1 MTNLLLYQR
10 IAQQLAE
17 DIRRGVYQPGERVP
31 SVRKMSSQ
39 LNVSHATVL
48 QAYANLEDQGLIR
61 ARPQSGYYV
70 HQTPALTAP
79 TPDIARVE
87 RPGLVTR
94 SSIIQQVL
102 VESRREGVFPLGAAV
117 PSVDYLPVRALHQQL
132 AKVTRFQSPRAF
144 SYMFSPGFEPLRR
157 QVAIRMR
164 DAGVVVDPSEVVIT
178 HGCVDALQM
187 SLRVLTRP
195 GDLIAAE
202 SPTYYGLLQLADL
215 LGLKVIEIP
224 SDPATGMSLEA
235 LQLAANQWSIKALV
249 LTTRLSNPLGGTMP
263 EERQK
268 QLLRLASDFDIQVV
282 EDDIYGELM
291 FELGRT
297 KALKA
302 YDRLDRVIY
311 CSSFSKTL
319 SPGIRIG
326 WMIAG
331 KYQQEIQRLQ
341 MFSTHSACSVTQMGT
356 AAYLENGGYDR
367 HLRYIRQEY
376 RKNLSAFQLA
386 VQQYFPEGTQMTRPT
401 GGFILWVSLPGRV
414 NTQELHVRALQQGIS
429 IAPGLIFSNTEQ
441 FNHCIRLNC
450 GTPWNREA
458 ERALMTLGMLAS
470 QLCQET
476 AAGIWPSAVNAAG
489 DMTYTFPAALLICVL
504 SLCNAGAVLAASA
517 SEAVPA
523 ASSQQTVPAKKAAAA
538 KKAPVA
544 KKAPAKK
551 ATPVKKRAPIAS
563 KSKSA
568 HEVAKTPLPPAELDL
583 SLPSNMVRH
592 LQPLGTMPQP
602 KNVPLLPPMFA
613 EKPTDNSA
621 FQINGRLLSNEMQL
635 QLRNEER
642 REVEGA
648 ALDFQFK
655 Q

>member
-1 MTNLLLYQR
+1 
-10 IAQQLAE
+10 
-17 DIRRGVYQPGERVP
+17 
-31 SVRKMSSQ
+31 
-39 LNVSHATVL
+39 
-48 QAYANLEDQGLIR
+48 
-61 ARPQSGYYV
+61 
-70 HQTPALTAP
+70 
-79 TPDIARVE
+79 
-87 RPGLVTR
+87 
-94 SSIIQQVL
+94 
-102 VESRREGVFPLGAAV
+102 LGAAV

-132 AKVTRFQSPRAF
+132 AKVTRFHSPRAF

-224 SDPATGMSLEA
+224 SDPSTGMSLEA

-268 QLLRLASDFDIQVV
+268 QLLRLASDFDIQIV

-291 FELGRT
+291 FEQGRT

-319 SPGIRIG
+319 SPGVRIG

-341 MFSTHSACSVTQMGT
+341 TFSTHSACSVANGYCGLLGKRWIRPAFALHPSGIPQEPQRLPAGR
-356 AAYLENGGYDR
+356 AAVFPRR
-367 HLRYIRQEY
+367 HPDDPANRRFHPVGEP
-376 RKNLSAFQLA
+376 A
-386 VQQYFPEGTQMTRPT
+386 
-401 GGFILWVSLPGRV
+401 GRV

-450 GTPWNREA
+450 GTPWNVK
-458 ERALMTLGMLAS
+458 
-470 QLCQET
+470 
-476 AAGIWPSAVNAAG
+476 PS
-489 DMTYTFPAALLICVL
+489 
-504 SLCNAGAVLAASA
+504 
-517 SEAVPA
+517 
-523 ASSQQTVPAKKAAAA
+523 
-538 KKAPVA
+538 
-544 KKAPAKK
+544 
-551 ATPVKKRAPIAS
+551 
-563 KSKSA
+563 
-568 HEVAKTPLPPAELDL
+568 
-583 SLPSNMVRH
+583 VR
-592 LQPLGTMPQP
+592 
-602 KNVPLLPPMFA
+602 
-613 EKPTDNSA
+613 
-621 FQINGRLLSNEMQL
+621 
-635 QLRNEER
+635 
-642 REVEGA
+642 
-648 ALDFQFK
+648 
-655 Q
+655 

>member
-31 SVRKMSSQ
+31 SVRKMSAQ
-39 LNVSHATVL
+39 LSVSHATVL
-48 QAYANLEDQGLIR
+48 QAYANLEDMGLIR
-61 ARPQSGYYV
+61 ARPQSGFYV

-94 SSIIQQVL
+94 SSIINQVL
-102 VESRREGVFPLGAAV
+102 SESRREGVFPLGAAV
-117 PSVDYLPVRALHQQL
+117 PHVDYLPVRALHQQL

-195 GDLIAAE
+195 GDLIATE

-224 SDPATGMSLEA
+224 SDPTTGISVEA
-235 LQLAANQWSIKALV
+235 LQLAASQWPIKALV
-249 LTTRLSNPLGGTMP
+249 LTARLSNPLGGTIP
-263 EERQK
+263 EARQR
-268 QLLRLASDFDIQVV
+268 QLLRLASDFDINIV

-291 FELGRT
+291 FEQGRT

-302 YDRLDRVIY
+302 SDREGRVVY

-319 SPGIRIG
+319 SPGVRIG
-326 WMIAG
+326 WIVAG
-331 KYQQEIQRLQ
+331 KHQDEVQRLQ
-341 MFSTHSACSVTQMGT
+341 IFTTHSACSVTQMGV

-386 VQQYFPEGTQMTRPT
+386 VQQYFPEGTQITRPN
-401 GGFILWVSLPGRV
+401 GGFILWVSLPARI
-414 NTQELHVRALQQGIS
+414 NTKDLHVSALQQGIS

-441 FNHCIRLNC
+441 FNHCVRLNC
-450 GTPWNREA
+450 GIPWNREA
-458 ERALMTLGMLAS
+458 ERALMTLGMLAN
-470 QLCQET
+470 QLCQE
-476 AAGIWPSAVNAAG
+476 SA
-489 DMTYTFPAALLICVL
+489 
-504 SLCNAGAVLAASA
+504 
-517 SEAVPA
+517 
-523 ASSQQTVPAKKAAAA
+523 TV
-538 KKAPVA
+538 
-544 KKAPAKK
+544 
-551 ATPVKKRAPIAS
+551 
-563 KSKSA
+563 
-568 HEVAKTPLPPAELDL
+568 
-583 SLPSNMVRH
+583 
-592 LQPLGTMPQP
+592 
-602 KNVPLLPPMFA
+602 
-613 EKPTDNSA
+613 
-621 FQINGRLLSNEMQL
+621 
-635 QLRNEER
+635 
-642 REVEGA
+642 
-648 ALDFQFK
+648 
-655 Q
+655 